1 MKKRGGLIL
10 VGAFMLLFL
19 GSATSG
25 SPFFELSKQIDVFS
39 AVFKEVN
46 NLYVDEPEPSTLMKT
61 FIDGMLRQLDPYT
74 NFYTESQIENS
85 RINES
90 EKITG
95 IGIQY
100 DMYDSVPVITEI
112 VKGLSADKAGIRV
125 GDKILAIND
134 KSVLG
139 KNGDEVSL
147 ALKGETGSELKLK
160 IKPYDGNEKI
170 ISLKREEFHETNV
183 PFYGMLNKETG
194 FISLKIFNP
203 NAGKDVRVAFEKLR
217 NNNPDMKSLILDL
230 RENPG
235 GVLQEAVKI
244 VNLFIS
250 KNQLV
255 TVMRGKIPEANAV
268 YKTID
273 EPLDLKIPIV
283 VLTNSHSASASE
295 IVSGALQD
303 YDRAVIM
310 GQKTYGKGL
319 VQQVKNL
326 SYGTGLKVTIA
337 KYYIPSGRCIQAIN
351 YAERN
356 PDGSVKRI
364 PDSLKTA
371 FKTLAGRKVFDGGGI
386 DPDEVLEKTA
396 ENSFIDALKKQHLI
410 FDFASQYKKEHD
422 SIASP
427 ATFSITDADYNRF
440 VAFVKGKKFTY
451 KTETD
456 LLLEKIKTTTEEES
470 YYAAIQPD
478 YEKTT
483 HKLTTAKDLDFAR
496 YKAEVSAL
504 LESEICN
511 RYYFTSGKIEKSL
524 RTDPWVKRAIT
535 LLNSPKEY
543 SDLLAVKPTK

>member
-1 MKKRGGLIL
+1 MKKRGGLII
-10 VGAFMLLFL
+10 VGAFTVLLL

-25 SPFFELSKQIDVFS
+25 SPFFELSKQIEVFS
-39 AVFKEVN
+39 ALFKEVN

-74 NFYTESQIENS
+74 NFYTGAQIENS

-112 VKGLSADKAGIRV
+112 MKGLSADKAGIRV
-125 GDKILAIND
+125 GDKIIAIND

-139 KNGDEVSL
+139 KNGDEVSQ

-160 IKPYDGNEKI
+160 IKPFDGNEKTL
-170 ISLKREEFHETNV
+170 SLKREEFHETNV

-203 NAGKDVRVAFEKLR
+203 NAGKDVRAAFENLR
-217 NNNPDMKSLILDL
+217 NKNPEMKSLILDL

-244 VNLFIS
+244 VNLFIP

-255 TVMRGKIPEANAV
+255 TVMRGKIAEANAS

-356 PDGSVKRI
+356 QDGSVKRI

-371 FKTLAGRKVFDGGGI
+371 FKTAAGRKVFDGGGI
-386 DPDEVLEKTA
+386 DPDEVLA
-396 ENSFIDALKKQHLI
+396 QSFNNSFIDALQKQHLI
-410 FDFASQYKKEHD
+410 FDFATQYKKEHD

-427 ATFSITDADYNRF
+427 AAFTLTDAEYNEF
-440 VAFVKGKKFTY
+440 VTFAKNKKFTY

-456 LLLEKIKTTTEEES
+456 LLLEKIKATTEEES
-470 YYAAIQPD
+470 YYSAIQPD

-483 HKLTTAKDLDFAR
+483 SKLTAAKDLDYVK

-504 LESEICN
+504 LETEICN

-524 RTDPWVKRAIT
+524 QADPWVKRAIT
-535 LLNSPKEY
+535 LLSSPKEY
-543 SDLLAVKPTK
+543 SDLLAAKPTK